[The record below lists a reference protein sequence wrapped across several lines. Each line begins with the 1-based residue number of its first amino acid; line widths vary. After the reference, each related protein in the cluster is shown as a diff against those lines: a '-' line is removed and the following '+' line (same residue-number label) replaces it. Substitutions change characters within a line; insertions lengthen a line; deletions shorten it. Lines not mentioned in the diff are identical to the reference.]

1 MEKLIR
7 KRIIQHMDKFDLF
20 SIKQF
25 GFMGGRSTTLQLL
38 KVLDH
43 GDFVVFNSFNS
54 LFTSVNV
61 KLSLFEYSSYC
72 IFSSKTVLLRQGQY
86 LKDGEL
92 AKLQH
97 YSRKEVRT
105 LHQTTDQ
112 LALLAS
118 YVS

>member
-1 MEKLIR
+1 
-7 KRIIQHMDKFDLF
+7 
-20 SIKQF
+20 
-25 GFMGGRSTTLQLL
+25 LL
-38 KVLDH
+38 AVTQEVL
-43 GDFVVFNSFNS
+43 NP
-54 LFTSVNV
+54 
-61 KLSLFEYSSYC
+61 YS
-72 IFSSKTVLLRQGQY
+72 TVLLRQGQY